1 MLHEARKRFSTLPR
15 GTRRVIIAALMFI
28 DATYLGTLNGLGSLN
43 IIDKAL
49 GGALPNDMVWL
60 LQLIQSITAGFVV
73 IKVLFDDVPSG
84 IPRTTAILLSPLFM
98 VIVTFISLDI
108 LLQGLGEDAFFTL
121 DLVSI
126 STGTLTWS
134 STYLAIAIG
143 LTLTYK
149 VQRYGNFAQSELFML
164 GMYVSM
170 IMIWS
175 DYFFPMSNLSTS
187 KDGILTWS
195 VLLFT
200 LVAAFVLTGIAG
212 VIIDRLVYKGFRKTK
227 ASPQVMMIAS
237 LGVAL
242 ILRALTY
249 LRFGAGRRMFEP
261 EGDWRMPNLRWE
273 IPTTKLRFNL
283 GDTSLRPAE
292 PLYGD
297 SNGDGIWQEGEYFTD
312 LDGDG
317 RYDAAQTYSHFNCEQ
332 STNPETGELMFDEA
346 TGDPILS
353 RIVSEGSKPSLELY
367 DTTTDCITHATTN
380 YAYYKGAVPF
390 VVFSAV
396 LLLLLLLN
404 KTRLGRRMR
413 AVADNPELAA
423 SSGINV
429 ERVHLT
435 SAFLSAGLSGLGGAI
450 FAMTLRFNP
459 ETAFTLL
466 LPSFAIIVLGTIGSV
481 PGAIVG
487 SLIVGF
493 VRALSSPVL
502 IGIGGPLGRSNYSAL
517 EGVMPYIFLVAILMI
532 MPEGIGD
539 AYEKWKIER
548 LRKRKEG
555 STERSPKIAAA
566 LAILPTGILGLHH
579 WWSDR
584 TQRMQS
590 FSAIAITAYIFH
602 RLSDFIARHSFADG
616 ACSDSCASNDAFETN
631 LAVLTGRNDGLIS
644 LEDSP
649 LTESDLL
656 GQMTP
661 PSELSPSET
670 DQWAADAVAH
680 MHESWLSMMTY
691 EIDMVNFIVDLG
703 EIVWPGAIIALWI
716 YSIYEGVGMLRD
728 SDNQSAQVYR
738 MMDSLR
744 RIQSAVS
751 DSIRSI
757 QLKVTSM
764 WSGFDRKHKEFH
776 RKHFLIDKEKA
787 VESIQNLLRVILLL
801 VVLVIPAPI
810 IIPLLI
816 LVPSEV
822 LFRVTSLITGVTS
835 VIKGAFSGPG
845 PERRKMEMYGR
856 ESQRGSWLLF
866 ALLLAILLAFLLWLP
881 ISESDDFRWKKILQS
896 SNVLLTLSIFALMSF
911 SLNLHTGYTGMV
923 NFGVIFFVGV
933 GAITVGILT
942 APEELHGYGWDI
954 LPATIMGMALAAF
967 FGWALAYPTARLR
980 TDYFAIVTIS
990 LGEILRI
997 LLAGE
1002 PLLRV
1007 GSVGN
1012 ALGISAYPLPSE
1024 KWWFC
1029 GSEKIGEGTAY
1040 ENIADCRDPISVLD
1054 ENGTPMFDSVSGDP
1068 IQIFLSS
1075 PSSWVSDLLGLGDP
1089 APYMFFLMVL
1099 SLLSVGLVWGV
1110 LSKLLSSP
1118 WGRILKAIR
1127 EDEEVAQHH
1136 GHDILTHK
1144 AASLALGA
1152 AIAALAGAFWAW
1164 KLTGFEPNF
1173 MSPARSTFLVWA
1185 AFIIGGTSNNRGMIV
1200 GAFIIV
1206 LMEFVFNVLVAG
1218 QGSPDLPLHTTAAR
1232 IDSLFEWLFTDQWET
1247 ARMFLYVMAA
1257 GFIVRSDQ
1265 LLDIGASGAAIFI
1278 FGAIALGE
1286 RSIEESFFR
1295 GIISA
1300 DMLYVKLLLIGC
1312 LMLFSLKFNPKGL
1325 LPEVPVRPERP
1336 TGGAPNE

>member
-1 MLHEARKRFSTLPR
+1 MLHEARKRFSELPR
-15 GTRRVIIAALMFI
+15 GTQRLVIAALLFI
-28 DATYLGTLNGLGSLN
+28 DANFLGTLNGIGFLN
-43 IIDKAL
+43 IMDTAV
-49 GGALPNDMVWL
+49 GGGLPNDMVWL
-60 LQLIQSITAGFVV
+60 LQLIQSIMAGFVV
-73 IKVLFDDVPSG
+73 VKILFDDISSG
-84 IPRTTAILLSPLFM
+84 MPRTIAILLSPFFLI
-98 VIVTFISLDI
+98 VITFFSLDI
-108 LLQGLGEDAFFTL
+108 LLQGLGEDASFTL

-164 GMYVSM
+164 GMYLSM

-175 DYFFPMSNLSTS
+175 NYFFPMANLSTT
-187 KDGILTWS
+187 KDGVLTWS
-195 VLLFT
+195 VILFT
-200 LVAAFVLTGIAG
+200 LLAAFVLTGIAG
-212 VIIDRLVYKGFRKTK
+212 IIIDRLVYSGFRKTK

-249 LRFGAGRRMFEP
+249 LRFGAGRKMFEP

-297 SNGDGIWQEGEYFTD
+297 SNGDGIWQDGEYFTD

-317 RYDAAQTYSHFNCEQ
+317 RYDAAQTYTHFNCEQ
-332 STNPETGELMFDEA
+332 TGIDETTGE
-346 TGDPILS
+346 PILS
-353 RIVSEGSKPSLELY
+353 RIVSDTSKPTLEFY
-367 DTTTDCITHATTN
+367 DTTTDCITQATTN

-390 VVFSAV
+390 VMFSAV

-487 SLIVGF
+487 SLVVGF

-517 EGVMPYIFLVAILMI
+517 DGVMPYIFLVAILMI

-548 LRKRKEG
+548 LRKRKEE
-555 STERSPKIAAA
+555 STERSTKVAVA
-566 LAILPTGILGLHH
+566 LAIMPTGIFGLHH

-584 TQRMQS
+584 VHRMQS
-590 FSAIAITAYIFH
+590 FSAIAIASYAFH
-602 RLSDFIARHSFADG
+602 RLSDFVGRNSFADG
-616 ACSDSCASNDAFETN
+616 ACADSCASNEFLDTN
-631 LAVLTGRNDGLIS
+631 LAVLTGRNDGTLL

-656 GQMTP
+656 GQMSP
-661 PSELSPSET
+661 PSELSPFESESWIT
-670 DQWAADAVAH
+670 GAVAD
-680 MHESWLSMMTY
+680 MNESWFSMMTF
-691 EIDMVNFIVDLG
+691 EIDLVNLIVDVGDL
-703 EIVWPGAIIALWI
+703 VWPLAIMALWI
-716 YSIYEGVGMLRD
+716 YSIYEGVGMLSERGSHTSNLD
-728 SDNQSAQVYR
+728 GLVKNLQEIQILLSESVLSAR
-738 MMDSLR
+738 LNILSKW
-744 RIQSAVS
+744 SA
-751 DSIRSI
+751 
-757 QLKVTSM
+757 
-764 WSGFDRKHKEFH
+764 FDRKHKETV
-776 RKHFLIDKEKA
+776 RKISEQFYGMA
-787 VESIQNLLRVILLL
+787 ES
-801 VVLVIPAPI
+801 
-810 IIPLLI
+810 
-816 LVPSEV
+816 
-822 LFRVTSLITGVTS
+822 FREARSS
-835 VIKGAFSGPG
+835 VASGPLSRMTAAITRG
-845 PERRKMEMYGR
+845 SEDDRKKLDLYGR
-856 ESQRGSWLLF
+856 ESSLGSWLAFSVLLTI
-866 ALLLAILLAFLLWLP
+866 LLLFLLWLP
-881 ISESDDFRWKKILQS
+881 IAESDDFRWKKVLQV
-896 SNVLLTLSIFALMSF
+896 SNVLLSLSIFILMSF

-923 NFGVIFFVGV
+923 NFGVIFFVAV
-933 GAITVGILT
+933 GTITVGILT
-942 APEELHGYGWDI
+942 APEELHGYGWGI
-954 LPATIMGMALAAF
+954 LPATIMGVALAAL

-990 LGEILRI
+990 LGEIVRV

-1007 GSVGN
+1007 GSVGS
-1012 ALGISAYPLPSE
+1012 AIGISAYPLPLE
-1024 KWWFC
+1024 DWWFC
-1029 GSEKIGEGTAY
+1029 GSETSGPDTQWISPDA
-1040 ENIADCRDPISVLD
+1040 CRDDTSLAD
-1054 ENGTPMFDSVSGDP
+1054 TPANLVAE
-1068 IQIFLSS
+1068 
-1075 PSSWVSDLLGLGDP
+1075 LLNLGEP
-1089 APYMFFLMVL
+1089 APYMFLLMVIAV
-1099 SLLSVGLVWGV
+1099 LSVLLVWKI
-1110 LSKLLSSP
+1110 LSNLLSSP
-1118 WGRILKAIR
+1118 WGRVLKAIR

-1152 AIAALAGAFWAW
+1152 AIAALAGSLWAW

-1173 MSPARSTFLVWA
+1173 MAPARSTFLVWA
-1185 AFIIGGTSNNRGMIV
+1185 AFIIGGTSNNKGMVI

-1232 IDSLFEWLFTDQWET
+1232 IDGLFEWLFTNQWE
-1247 ARMFLYVMAA
+1247 AAEIFLMVMLV
-1257 GFIVRSDQ
+1257 GFVTRSER
-1265 LLDIGASGAAIFI
+1265 LLDIGASGAAIFV

-1286 RSIEESFFR
+1286 RSIEESFFS
-1295 GIISA
+1295 GIVSA

-1312 LMLFSLKFNPKGL
+1312 LMLFSLKFNSKGL
-1325 LPEVPVRPERP
+1325 LPEVPVRPDRP
-1336 TGGAPNE
+1336 QGGASSE